1 MRKHTDVCMVCP
13 QEKMCLYG
21 LDMCVVCERE
31 RYTVS
36 TVAPLNGSCHTY
48 EWVTPSMS
56 HVTGMNA
63 SRCQW
68 VMSHMNASCRS
79 MRRVTNVKIYFGT
92 IHTNSQAPYQHVHSP
107 LRTHART
114 YTPACV
120 VRYVVCVSV
129 CDTHTHTHTHT
140 HRCACQDFGECG
152 MKAWL
157 CVCLCVRACGR
168 ACVCVCVCVYVCAL
182 ECVCVCVRVYVCA
195 YAW

>member
-1 MRKHTDVCMVCP
+1 MRKHTDVWMVCP

-21 LDMCVVCERE
+21 LDKCVVCERE

-120 VRYVVCVSV
+120 VRYIMCVCV
-129 CDTHTHTHTHT
+129 CDTHTHTHTSVCVS
-140 HRCACQDFGECG
+140 RLWRVWYESVAVCVFVCAC
-152 MKAWL
+152 
-157 CVCLCVRACGR
+157 VR
-168 ACVCVCVCVYVCAL
+168 ACVCVCVCVCLCVCA
-182 ECVCVCVRVYVCA
+182 
-195 YAW
+195 